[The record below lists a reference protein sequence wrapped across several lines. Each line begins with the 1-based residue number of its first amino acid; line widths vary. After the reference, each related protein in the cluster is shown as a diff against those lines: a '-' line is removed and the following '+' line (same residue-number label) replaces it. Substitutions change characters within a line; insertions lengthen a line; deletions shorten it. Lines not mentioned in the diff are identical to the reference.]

1 MNKIVSLPGMGQF
14 EVHEVVG
21 VFSSTAALSEAVEQL
36 GVAGF
41 DRASISVLGLEA
53 AQGESAAA
61 LADDKMARRA
71 AYISPE
77 TRTEGQAVAIA
88 VPLQIGGFASAWAVA
103 AAGGALTIAIG
114 ATVVGGAAGA
124 GLGALLYGI
133 VARRHARDVERELS
147 QGGVIL
153 WVTTPDAAAEARAI
167 GVLQSCQ
174 GRLVHAHVIDRHW
187 GVEDSP
193 LHRVQPDP
201 FLESEP
207 CLP

>member
-1 MNKIVSLPGMGQF
+1 MNEIVSLPGTTQYA
-14 EVHEVVG
+14 VREVVG
-21 VFSSTAALSEAVEQL
+21 VFSSTAALSEAVERL

-41 DRASISVLGLEA
+41 DRASLSVLGLEA
-53 AQGESAAA
+53 AHGESASA

-71 AYISPE
+71 AFISPE

-103 AAGGALTIAIG
+103 AAGGALTVAIG
-114 ATVVGGAAGA
+114 ATVVGGAVAA

-133 VARRHARDVERELS
+133 VARRHAGDVERQLA
-147 QGGVIL
+147 QGGMIL
-153 WVTTPDAAAEARAI
+153 WVTTRDAAAEVRAL
-167 GVLQSCQ
+167 GVLRSCE
-174 GRLVHAHVIDRHW
+174 GRLVHAHTIDRHW

-193 LHRVQPDP
+193 LYSVQPDP
-201 FLESEP
+201 FLESNR